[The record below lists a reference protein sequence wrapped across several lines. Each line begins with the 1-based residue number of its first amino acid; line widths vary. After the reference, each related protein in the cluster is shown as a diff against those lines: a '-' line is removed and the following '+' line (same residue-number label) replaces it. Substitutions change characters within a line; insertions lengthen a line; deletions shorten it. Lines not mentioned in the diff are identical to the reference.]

1 MNNNH
6 NNMWDQKKII
16 TEFSFFFN
24 HLYIICLFA
33 FNYNDNNNGKDNRT
47 PWLVVVYKIKIMR
60 RDKKIVVVIVDDAG
74 GAAAFLNIMS
84 K

>member
-1 MNNNH
+1 
-6 NNMWDQKKII
+6 MWDQKKII
-16 TEFSFFFN
+16 TEFSFFFSSFKYN
-24 HLYIICLFA
+24 LPFFS

-47 PWLVVVYKIKIMR
+47 PRLVVVYKIKIMR
-60 RDKKIVVVIVDDAG
+60 RDKKIVEVIVDDAG

>member
-1 MNNNH
+1 
-6 NNMWDQKKII
+6 MWDQKKNHHQIFLFFHHLNII
-16 TEFSFFFN
+16 YLFFS
-24 HLYIICLFA
+24 

-60 RDKKIVVVIVDDAG
+60 RDKKIVEVIVADAG